1 MPSETKSCREAFQ
14 ESVRQLVEVVEQ
26 IPEDAWE
33 RVGLGSWNV
42 RELVAHIVRI
52 IDRTAAYAGAPGTV
66 DTESA
71 AAYYVHAMSRP
82 GANEAIAARA
92 RASVG
97 LLGDDPARAART
109 IGERTLAVVGTLD
122 DDAPV
127 VTPFGTLRLA
137 DYLPT
142 RILEIVLHTLD
153 VARAVGISVVPA
165 RSALTVTLSLLA
177 EIAVEHGDGVAVA
190 LALSGRQPLP
200 DGYSPF
206 G

>member
-1 MPSETKSCREAFQ
+1 MPSETRICREAFQ
-14 ESVRQLVEVVEQ
+14 ESVRQFVEVVEQ
-26 IPEDAWE
+26 IPGDAWE
-33 RVGLGSWNV
+33 RAGLGSWNV
-42 RELVAHIVRI
+42 RELVAHVVRI
-52 IDRTAAYAGAPGTV
+52 IDRTAAYAGVPGTV

-71 AAYYVHAMSRP
+71 AAYYIHAMSTP
-82 GANEAIAARA
+82 GANDAIAARA

-109 IGERTLAVVGTLD
+109 IGERTLAAVGALD

-137 DYLPT
+137 DYLST
-142 RILEIVLHTLD
+142 RILEMVLHTLD
-153 VARAVGISVVPA
+153 VARAVGISVVPG

-177 EIAVEHGDGVAVA
+177 GIAEEHGDGVAVV

>member
-1 MPSETKSCREAFQ
+1 MPSETKICREAFQ
-14 ESVRQLVEVVEQ
+14 ESVRQFVEVVEQ
-26 IPEDAWE
+26 VPEDAWE
-33 RVGLGSWNV
+33 RAGLGSWNV
-42 RELVAHIVRI
+42 RELVAHVVRI
-52 IDRTAAYAGAPGTV
+52 VDRTAAYAGVPGTV

-71 AAYYVHAMSRP
+71 ATYYVHAMSRP
-82 GANEAIAARA
+82 GVNEAIAERA

-127 VTPFGTLRLA
+127 VTPFGTLRFA

-153 VARAVGISVVPA
+153 VARAAAISVVPA

-177 EIAVEHGDGVAVA
+177 EIAVEHGGGVAVV